1 MPPWHQNGL
10 QRLPVKRNQLST
22 KEHRMLSLEAL
33 RRDARALANG
43 EAVLTAPESE
53 VARQLQIC
61 NACRYCE
68 GFCAVF
74 PAMTRRLEF
83 PKADIHFLANLCHN
97 CGACLHAC
105 QYAPPHEFA
114 VNIPQ
119 AMAQVR
125 GQTYVDY
132 AWPPVLGRLY
142 ERNGLTLSLALA
154 AALALFL
161 ILAVALKGT
170 LWSAPGANFYG
181 IFPHNLLVGLFAPVF
196 LFATLALALGV
207 RRFWRDVTPAT
218 SGAPLTPPATA
229 EAADA
234 VLRLKYLDGGHGE
247 GRHDADD
254 AYTLARRRC
263 HPLTFYGFV
272 LCFAATSVA
281 TLYHYAFGWA
291 APYDLPSLPKLLG
304 AVGGISLSL
313 GTAGL
318 WRLNLRRHPLHG
330 DAAQQP
336 MDRGF
341 IALLFLTATS
351 GLALWAARGTPP
363 PPPAPPPHPPNTGLA
378 RVFRRFFFPSRHQRL
393 GPVGSARHARPGA
406 AAVPA
411 PGRGDGAL
419 RHAALRQVRAR
430 HLPHG
435 RSAAPRGGEDRNST

>member
-1 MPPWHQNGL
+1 MQ
-10 QRLPVKRNQLST
+10 T
-22 KEHRMLSLEAL
+22 LEAL
-33 RRDARALANG
+33 ARDASALANG
-43 EAVLTAPESE
+43 ETVLSAPETE
-53 VARQLQIC
+53 VARQMQIC

-83 PKADIHFLANLCHN
+83 GKADIHFLANLCHN

-114 VNIPQ
+114 VNVPQ

-132 AWPPVLGRLY
+132 AWPPALGRLY
-142 ERNGLTLSLALA
+142 QRQGLTLSLALA
-154 AALALFL
+154 GGLALFL
-161 ILAVALKGT
+161 VLAVVLQGQGLGA
-170 LWSAPGANFYG
+170 LWSAPGGDFYG
-181 IFPHNLLVGLFAPVF
+181 LFPHNLLVGLFAPVF

-218 SGAPLTPPATA
+218 SGAPLSAPATA

-247 GRHDADD
+247 GCHNEDD
-254 AYTLARRRC
+254 AYTLSRRRF
-263 HPLTFYGFV
+263 HHLTFYGFM

-281 TLYHYAFGWA
+281 TLYHYLLGQP

-304 AVGGISLSL
+304 AVGGVSLAL

-318 WRLNLRRHPLHG
+318 WRLNLRRHPQHG
-330 DAAQQP
+330 DAAQKP
-336 MDRGF
+336 MDLGF

-351 GLALWAARGTPP
+351 GLALWAARGTP
-363 PPPAPPPHPPNTGLA
+363 ALA
-378 RVFRRFFFPSRHQRL
+378 LTLCLHLGAVMALFATMPYGKFGHGIFRT
-393 GPVGSARHARPGA
+393 A
-406 AAVPA
+406 AL
-411 PGRGDGAL
+411 L
-419 RHAALRQVRAR
+419 RHAVEKR
-430 HLPHG
+430 LPNPVG
-435 RSAAPRGGEDRNST
+435 LGAD